1 MYIIFFYIVIKKYIE
16 EIYKKYIGIKKY
28 KKKCDLYFASFNIL
42 FANSTI
48 SSTIAC
54 SY

>member
-1 MYIIFFYIVIKKYIE
+1 MYIILFYIISNWILRDILE
-16 EIYKKYIGIKKY
+16 KYIGIKKY